1 MFIIAFLGGML
12 TILSPCILPVV
23 PFLFA
28 RLHQSRASI
37 AFTLSGLV
45 ITFAAV
51 SSLAVIGSNW
61 VVQANAAGRHI
72 ALAVMVVFALSLLA
86 PRLGSWL
93 AKPFVALGNRLAPSS
108 ALSASPFTSV
118 LIGVATGLLWAPCAG
133 PILGIILSGA
143 MLSGPSAHTSALLL
157 AYGLGSAV
165 SLGLVML
172 AGKRMARQMRFSL
185 PALNWVRRGVGCL
198 VLLAALGIA
207 GGGTGSLLAGTSSA
221 FSARIEQG
229 VLRGVSAVVDRFTT
243 AAMAASE
250 PDLSPKGQMPSLAGA
265 VQWLNSAELTPEAL
279 RGKVVLVDFWTYDCI
294 NCQHTLP
301 YVKQWA
307 ERYGKDGLVVIGV
320 HTPEYPFER
329 ILANLRQQVAKLGI
343 TYPVA
348 VDNDYAVWKS
358 FGNQYWPAHYLIDA
372 NGQVR
377 YTHFGEGAYDT
388 QEKAIQTLLAERV
401 STAR

>member
-37 AFTLSGLV
+37 VFTLSGLV

-51 SSLAVIGSNW
+51 SSLAVVGSNW
-61 VVQANAAGRHI
+61 VVRANAAGRHV

-86 PRLGSWL
+86 PRLGTWL
-93 AKPFVALGNRLAPSS
+93 AKPFVALGNRLAPSGPS
-108 ALSASPFTSV
+108 LASPFTSV
-118 LIGVATGLLWAPCAG
+118 LMGVATGLLWAPCAG

-143 MLSGPSAHTSALLL
+143 MLGGPSAQTSGLLL

-172 AGKRMARQMRFSL
+172 AGKRMARHLRFSL
-185 PALNWVRRGVGCL
+185 PVMAWVRRGVGCL

-207 GGGTGSLLAGTSSA
+207 GGGTGSVLAGTSSV
-221 FSARIEQG
+221 FSARIEQA
-229 VLRGVSAVVDRFTT
+229 VLRSVSAVVDRFT
-243 AAMAASE
+243 APAVASSE

-265 VQWLNSAELTPEAL
+265 VQWLNSPELTPDAL

-329 ILANLRQQVAKLGI
+329 ILANVRQQVAQLGI

-348 VDNDYAVWKS
+348 VDNDYAVWRS

-377 YTHFGEGAYDT
+377 YSHFGEGAYDT
-388 QEKAIQTLLAERV
+388 QEQVIRTLLAERA
-401 STAR
+401 SAGR